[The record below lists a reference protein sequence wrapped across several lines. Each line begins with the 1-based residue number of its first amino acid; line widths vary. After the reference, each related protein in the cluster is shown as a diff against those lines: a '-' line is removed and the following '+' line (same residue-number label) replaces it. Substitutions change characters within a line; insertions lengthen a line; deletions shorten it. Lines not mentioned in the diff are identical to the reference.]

1 MTAPA
6 RQATDTSG
14 GHTIGAPWRRSAF
27 WLLQLVVL
35 ALFLVRL
42 ATAVAF
48 HLRSGSIATEY
59 TIAPLFLVPV
69 VYAAL
74 DFGFVGAL
82 VTSGTVAVLSLP
94 QIVLSATGGD
104 RTSAAV
110 QVAQVAILAATAALV
125 GQWVTSERRARLIA
139 ENAREDHERTEHLY
153 RELFTSNLSPIL
165 IVDFEGRVVDMNPA
179 AHRFFDPQRTEQ
191 PDGGLPRI
199 VDVVGAEAARIV
211 LTELVAPA
219 DTSGRDEGSGDDLV
233 IVPTDA
239 GPLLLRPT
247 ATRLRRAGVDEGL
260 QVVFSDV
267 TAETLRRQRTEAY
280 AAYVLEGLEDER
292 RHIAQELH
300 DGPVQ
305 ALIHLC
311 RQIDAAAGSESPV
324 PQRSGRHHPPDR
336 SGEPTGSVDPG
347 SLAELRDIAEST
359 VAELRGIARGL
370 RPPVLDDLGLAASI
384 RQLVSDVSDR
394 SGLVGTFEVIGRE
407 RRLPPGVELTL
418 FRITQE
424 AVANIERHAH
434 ASAFNVE
441 LNLAETD
448 LTLIIRDDGVG
459 FSPGDAGRRTG
470 DASMGLAGMSERAR
484 LVGGSLQVISR
495 PGQGCLIRVQKAL
508 QHNGN
513 DHK

>member
-1 MTAPA
+1 M
-6 RQATDTSG
+6 
-14 GHTIGAPWRRSAF
+14 GAPWRHSAF

-42 ATAVAF
+42 ATVVAF
-48 HLRSGSIATEY
+48 HLQAGSVATEY
-59 TIAPLFLVPV
+59 TVAPLFLVPV

-74 DFGFVGAL
+74 SFGFVGAL
-82 VTSGTVAVLSLP
+82 ITSGTVAVMSLP
-94 QIVLSATGGD
+94 QIVLAATGGE
-104 RTSAAV
+104 RASAAV

-139 ENAREDHERTEHLY
+139 ESAREDHERTEHLY

-165 IVDFEGRVVDMNPA
+165 IVDLEGRVVDMNPA
-179 AHRFFDPQRTEQ
+179 AHRLFDAGRTEL
-191 PDGGLPRI
+191 PDGALPRI
-199 VDVVGAEAARIV
+199 VDIVGPEAARVV
-211 LTELVAPA
+211 LTELVSPA
-219 DTSGRDEGSGDDLV
+219 SDAGGARESSGDPV
-233 IVPTDA
+233 VVPTDA
-239 GPLLLRPT
+239 GPLVLRPT
-247 ATRLRRAGVDEGL
+247 ATRLRRAGIDQGL

-311 RQIDAAAGSESPV
+311 RQIDAAGYDGPGTAPVGRARPAGET
-324 PQRSGRHHPPDR
+324 GR
-336 SGEPTGSVDPG
+336 PG
-347 SLAELRDIAEST
+347 TMAELREIAEST

-384 RQLVSDVSDR
+384 RQLVSDASDR
-394 SGLVGTFEVIGRE
+394 SGVIGTFTVRGGE

-424 AVANIERHAH
+424 AVSNIEHHAH
-434 ASAFNVE
+434 ATTFDVE
-441 LNLAETD
+441 LDLSGTELRLA
-448 LTLIIRDDGVG
+448 IRDDGVG

-484 LVGGSLQVISR
+484 LIGGTFEVESR
-495 PGQGCLIRVQKAL
+495 PTHGCIIRVRKTL
-508 QHNGN
+508 EHT
-513 DHK
+513 DHDHS

>member
-1 MTAPA
+1 MV
-6 RQATDTSG
+6 
-14 GHTIGAPWRRSAF
+14 GAPWRHSAF

-42 ATAVAF
+42 ATVVAF
-48 HLRSGSIATEY
+48 HLQAGSVATEY
-59 TIAPLFLVPV
+59 TVAPLFLVPV
-69 VYAAL
+69 VYAGL
-74 DFGFVGAL
+74 RFGFVGAL

-94 QIVLSATGGD
+94 QVVLTATGGE
-104 RTSAAV
+104 RASAAV

-139 ENAREDHERTEHLY
+139 ESAREDHERTEHLY

-165 IVDFEGRVVDMNPA
+165 IVDLEGRVVDMNPA
-179 AHRFFDPQRTEQ
+179 AHRLFDAGRSEL
-191 PDGGLPRI
+191 PDGALPRI
-199 VDVVGAEAARIV
+199 VDVVGPEAARVV
-211 LTELVAPA
+211 LTELISSASDA
-219 DTSGRDEGSGDDLV
+219 GGARDPSGDPV

-239 GPLLLRPT
+239 GPLVLRPT
-247 ATRLRRAGVDEGL
+247 ATRLRRAGIDQGL

-311 RQIDAAAGSESPV
+311 RQIDAATGYDSPGTAPVGRARPVGERGRQGTMAG
-324 PQRSGRHHPPDR
+324 
-336 SGEPTGSVDPG
+336 
-347 SLAELRDIAEST
+347 LREIAEST

-384 RQLVSDVSDR
+384 RQLVSDASDR
-394 SGLVGTFEVIGRE
+394 SGVIGTFTVTGGE

-418 FRITQE
+418 FRIAQE
-424 AVANIERHAH
+424 AVSNIERHAQ
-434 ASAFNVE
+434 ATTFDVE
-441 LNLAETD
+441 LDLSETELRLA
-448 LTLIIRDDGVG
+448 IRDDGVG

-484 LVGGSLQVISR
+484 LIDGTLEVESR
-495 PGQGCLIRVQKAL
+495 PAHGCVIRVRKTL
-508 QHNGN
+508 EHT
-513 DHK
+513 DHDHS

>member
-1 MTAPA
+1 MV
-6 RQATDTSG
+6 
-14 GHTIGAPWRRSAF
+14 GAPWRHSAF

-42 ATAVAF
+42 ATVVAF
-48 HLRSGSIATEY
+48 HLPAGNVATEY
-59 TIAPLFLVPV
+59 TVAPLFLVPV

-74 DFGFVGAL
+74 SFGFVGAL
-82 VTSGTVAVLSLP
+82 ITSGTVAVLSLP
-94 QIVLSATGGD
+94 QIILAATGSE
-104 RTSAAV
+104 RASAAV
-110 QVAQVAILAATAALV
+110 QLTQVAILAATAALV
-125 GQWVTSERRARLIA
+125 GQWVTSERRARLLA
-139 ENAREDHERTEHLY
+139 ESAREDHERTEHLY

-165 IVDFEGRVVDMNPA
+165 IVDLEGRVVDMNPA
-179 AHRFFDPQRTEQ
+179 AHRLFDAGRSALA
-191 PDGGLPRI
+191 DGGLPRI
-199 VDVVGAEAARIV
+199 VDVVGPEAARIV
-211 LTELVAPA
+211 LTELVSPA
-219 DTSGRDEGSGDDLV
+219 SNADEARESWDDPV

-239 GPLLLRPT
+239 GPLVLRPT
-247 ATRLRRAGVDEGL
+247 ATRLRRAGVEQGL

-311 RQIDAAAGSESPV
+311 RQIDAATEHDDGPGTAPG
-324 PQRSGRHHPPDR
+324 GRAWPSDK
-336 SGEPTGSVDPG
+336 TAKPG
-347 SLAELRDIAEST
+347 TMAELREIAEST

-384 RQLVSDVSDR
+384 RQLVSDASDR
-394 SGLVGTFEVIGRE
+394 SGVTGTFEATGGE

-424 AVANIERHAH
+424 AVSNIERHAH
-434 ASAFNVE
+434 ATMFDVE
-441 LNLAETD
+441 LDLSGTELRLA
-448 LTLIIRDDGVG
+448 IRDNGVG
-459 FSPGDAGRRTG
+459 FSPGDVVRRAG

-484 LVGGSLQVISR
+484 LIGGNLEVESR
-495 PGQGCLIRVQKAL
+495 PDHGCVIQVWKTLE
-508 QHNGN
+508 HTGD
-513 DHK
+513 DHSLSQ